1 MALLG
6 HVCLVLALIV
16 CAYGIVVSIHG
27 ARSGR
32 AEFSLAGRRSV
43 YTLAALLTLAMAVL
57 EVAFLSNNFAFNT
70 VAETSSRTTPFLYRA
85 AAVWSSQEGSL
96 LLWAWLLSL
105 WSSLVLLLTRARIR
119 EIASY
124 ATAILLG
131 FGGFFVG
138 LMVFYADPF
147 VTTNPAPPEGAG
159 LDPLLRFPTMMIHP
173 PMLYSGYTL
182 CTVPLAFAMG
192 ALISRRRAGGAS
204 GTPDRSASQGRGSGG
219 GRDPMPPLD
228 NEWIAVVRRFAL
240 AAWLF
245 LGIGILLGASWSFSE
260 LGWGGYW
267 GWDAVE
273 NASLLPWL
281 TATAF
286 LHSLMIQER
295 RGMLKVWNVSL
306 ALATGTLA
314 IMGTFMVRSG
324 ILDSIHAFG
333 GATLGV
339 PFLLLIA
346 LLLVGSIYLVV
357 SRRSALSSTHRLDSL
372 LSREAIFLFNN
383 LVLVGLAFVI
393 FWGTWFPKIS
403 EALTGQAASVGPP
416 WFDRYTVP
424 LALIL
429 VLLSGIGPVIAWRR
443 ATPSGVLRNLAAP
456 LAAAL
461 ITLVA
466 LLAAGITQKPTAL
479 AMFCCAAFV
488 LGSVAQ
494 ELWRGARVRRGASGE
509 MPPVAL
515 LSLIRRNRR
524 RYGGYIVHVGMAVLF
539 VGVAASSSF
548 QHVSQL
554 SSFSPG
560 QTARVGSYTVH
571 YVRPTATITPRYDP
585 THTGSTL
592 NLGAVLRVYKHGH
605 YVTTLRP
612 SEDFY
617 ESEEESQGSVG
628 HLIGGQAVSSVGISA
643 SLTRDIWSA
652 IAPEIE
658 TPRLKRIISVGNKTI
673 PFSRPDEG
681 LFVIDFFA
689 HEYLRH
695 TPPAQFHLL
704 VSPLVMWVW
713 IGGLIVFGGG
723 LLALSPSPWGVPRR
737 VSLRARSR
745 RASRP
750 VPGGAAPAG
759 AGGQVLAGGSAFAGG
774 PAGGGRRAFAEGP
787 AGDPGGG
794 GPAPAELAALERAR
808 EVKYRELRDLEL
820 DYATGKL
827 SREDYEATNA
837 ALRAEALE
845 ILDQLEPPGDTAAS
859 TLAEGEGS
867 VAEGEGSVAEGEGS
881 APPTEVD
888 DTQEPVGVG

>member
-16 CAYGIVVSIHG
+16 CGYGIAVSVYG

-43 YTLAALLTLAMAVL
+43 YALAGLLTAGMVL
-57 EVAFLSNNFAFNT
+57 LEIAFVGNDFAFNA
-70 VAETSSRTTPFLYRA
+70 VADTSSRTTPLLYRLA
-85 AAVWSSQEGSL
+85 ALWSSQEGSL
-96 LLWAWLLSL
+96 LLWAWLLSM
-105 WSSLVLLLTRARIR
+105 WSSLVLFLTRKRLR
-119 EIASY
+119 EVASY

-138 LMVFYADPF
+138 LMVFYANPF
-147 VTTNPAPPEGAG
+147 TTTNPVPAEGVG

-182 CTVPLAFAMG
+182 CTIPLAFAMG
-192 ALISRRRAGGAS
+192 ALIARKVDG
-204 GTPDRSASQGRGSGG
+204 
-219 GRDPMPPLD
+219 
-228 NEWIAVVRRFAL
+228 EWIAVVRRFAL

-245 LGIGILLGASWSFSE
+245 LGMGILLGASWSFSE

-281 TATAF
+281 TGTAF

-306 ALATGTLA
+306 PLATGILA

-333 GATLGV
+333 GATVGV

-346 LLLVGSIYLVV
+346 ALLAGSIYLVV
-357 SRRSALSSTHRLDSL
+357 SRRAILASTHRLDSL

-443 ATPSGVLRNLAAP
+443 ATPRGVLRNLVVP
-456 LAAAL
+456 FVAAL
-461 ITLVA
+461 ITLVV
-466 LLAAGITQKPTAL
+466 LIAAGVTQKPL
-479 AMFCCAAFV
+479 AITMFCCAAFA

-494 ELWRGARVRRGASGE
+494 ELWRGTRVRRGASGE
-509 MPPVAL
+509 APPVAL
-515 LSLIRRNRR
+515 LALIRRNRR

-554 SSFSPG
+554 RAFSPG
-560 QTARVGSYTVH
+560 QSTRVGAYTIH
-571 YVRPTATITPRYDP
+571 YVRPTAALTPHDDP

-592 NLGAVLRVYKHGH
+592 NVGAVLRVTKDGR

-617 ESEEESQGSVG
+617 ESQEESQGSVG
-628 HLIGGQAVSSVGISA
+628 HLIGGQAVSSVGIDA

-652 IAPEIE
+652 IQPELE
-658 TPRLKRIISVGNKTI
+658 TPRLKHIIEVGNKTI

-681 LFVIDFFA
+681 LFVIDFLA
-689 HEYLRH
+689 HEYLKH
-695 TPPAQFHLL
+695 PPPAQFRLI
-704 VSPLVMWVW
+704 VSPLIMWIW
-713 IGGLIVFGGG
+713 LGGLIVFAGG
-723 LLALSPSPWGVPRR
+723 LLALSPSPGALRR
-737 VSLRARSR
+737 RI
-745 RASRP
+745 SRP
-750 VPGGAAPAG
+750 AS
-759 AGGQVLAGGSAFAGG
+759 L
-774 PAGGGRRAFAEGP
+774 
-787 AGDPGGG
+787 
-794 GPAPAELAALERAR
+794 ELAR

-820 DYATGKL
+820 DLATGKL

-837 ALRAEALE
+837 ALRLEALE
-845 ILDQLEPPGDTAAS
+845 ILNQLESEPSTDASDPIDAPDHANPGSPAS
-859 TLAEGEGS
+859 GRPNGRAGALPGLLEQDDGVSDEQDREEDSPAVE
-867 VAEGEGSVAEGEGS
+867 VALHE
-881 APPTEVD
+881 
-888 DTQEPVGVG
+888 

>member
-16 CAYGIVVSIHG
+16 CAYGIAVSIYG

-43 YTLAALLTLAMAVL
+43 YALAGLLTLGMVVL
-57 EVAFLSNNFAFNT
+57 EIAFLGNDFAFNT
-70 VAETSSRTTPFLYRA
+70 VADTSSRTTPLLYRA

-105 WSSLVLLLTRARIR
+105 WSSLALFLTRARLR
-119 EIASY
+119 EVASY

-131 FGGFFVG
+131 FGGFFVS
-138 LMVFYADPF
+138 LMVFYANPF
-147 VTTNPAPPEGAG
+147 TTTNPAPPEGQG

-182 CTVPLAFAMG
+182 CTIPLAFAMG
-192 ALISRRRAGGAS
+192 ALIARGQEGGAAGS
-204 GTPDRSASQGRGSGG
+204 KPASRAPRSLVDG
-219 GRDPMPPLD
+219 
-228 NEWIAVVRRFAL
+228 EWIAVIRRFAL

-281 TATAF
+281 TGTAF

-306 ALATGTLA
+306 PLATGTLA

-339 PFLLLIA
+339 PFLVLIA
-346 LLLVGSIYLVV
+346 ALIAGSIYLVV
-357 SRRSALSSTHRLDSL
+357 SRREALSSTHHLDSL

-403 EALTGQAASVGPP
+403 EAITGQAASVGPP

-443 ATPSGVLRNLAAP
+443 ATPSGVLRNLAVP

-461 ITLVA
+461 LTLAALVA
-466 LLAAGITQKPTAL
+466 AGVTQKPTAL
-479 AMFCCAAFV
+479 AMFCCAAFA

-494 ELWRGARVRRGASGE
+494 ELWRGTRVRRGASGE
-509 MPPVAL
+509 APPLAML
-515 LSLIRRNRR
+515 ALIRRNRR

-548 QHVSQL
+548 QHVADVR
-554 SSFSPG
+554 SFSPG
-560 QTARVGSYTVH
+560 QSTRVGSYTVH

-585 THTGSTL
+585 THTGSIL
-592 NLGAVLRVYKHGH
+592 NIGAVLRVTKHGR

-617 ESEEESQGSVG
+617 ESDEESQGSVG
-628 HLIGGQAVSSVGISA
+628 HLIGGQSVSSVGISA
-643 SLTRDIWSA
+643 SLTRDVWSA

-658 TPRLKRIISVGNKTI
+658 TPRLKRIIEVGNKTI

-681 LFVIDFFA
+681 LFVIDFLA
-689 HEYLRH
+689 HEYLQH
-695 TPPAQFHLL
+695 PPPAQFHLL
-704 VSPLVMWVW
+704 VSPLVMWIW
-713 IGGLIVFGGG
+713 LGGLIVFGGG
-723 LLALSPSPWGVPRR
+723 LLALSPSPGALRR
-737 VSLRARSR
+737 RLAR
-745 RASRP
+745 
-750 VPGGAAPAG
+750 PAT
-759 AGGQVLAGGSAFAGG
+759 L
-774 PAGGGRRAFAEGP
+774 
-787 AGDPGGG
+787 
-794 GPAPAELAALERAR
+794 ELAR

-820 DYATGKL
+820 DLATGKL

-837 ALRAEALE
+837 ALRVEALE
-845 ILDQLEPPGDTAAS
+845 ILDQLEPEPEPTTEDSDSTHPGSPAS
-859 TLAEGEGS
+859 GRLRGGAGQLPGLLEQDDRVSDEQDREEDS
-867 VAEGEGSVAEGEGS
+867 PAVEVALHE
-881 APPTEVD
+881 
-888 DTQEPVGVG
+888 